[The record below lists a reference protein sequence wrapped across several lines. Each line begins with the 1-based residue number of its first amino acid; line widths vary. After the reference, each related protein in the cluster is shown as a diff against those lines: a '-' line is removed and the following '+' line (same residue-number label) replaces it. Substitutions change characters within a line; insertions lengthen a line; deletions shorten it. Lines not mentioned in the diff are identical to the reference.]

1 MIYIFFAIWVA
12 LAGATL
18 FARDKRYVKALCG
31 VYILSH
37 VGFAATLFAGG
48 WWGATSGTLFTFDEA
63 GVLFYLLMAVVAIYV
78 LIHSE
83 EYLGEDSIV
92 ASPYL
97 SEQSHSVAEVLKRR
111 IVKFIIALHLPGVLV
126 DVGYSMTLTVKH
138 TLKRLEVARDVIR
151 SAGVLFERFFAVVI
165 TYRIENVGVAVCVRV
180 SVALSSS
187 EVDIRGEL
195 YRLTDKRVFLYLRLA
210 PYSHSSYDLR

>member
-63 GVLFYLLMAVVAIYV
+63 GVLFYLLMAELLHGVVAEGDDFV
-78 LIHSE
+78 
-83 EYLGEDSIV
+83 
-92 ASPYL
+92 
-97 SEQSHSVAEVLKRR
+97 EVE
-111 IVKFIIALHLPGVLV
+111 P
-126 DVGYSMTLTVKH
+126 
-138 TLKRLEVARDVIR
+138 
-151 SAGVLFERFFAVVI
+151 
-165 TYRIENVGVAVCVRV
+165 
-180 SVALSSS
+180 
-187 EVDIRGEL
+187 
-195 YRLTDKRVFLYLRLA
+195 
-210 PYSHSSYDLR
+210 